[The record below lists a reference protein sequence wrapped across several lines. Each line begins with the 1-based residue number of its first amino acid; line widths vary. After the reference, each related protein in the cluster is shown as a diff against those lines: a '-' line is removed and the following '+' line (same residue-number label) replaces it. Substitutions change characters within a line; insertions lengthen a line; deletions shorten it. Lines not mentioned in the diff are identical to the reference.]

1 MQSVRAK
8 GGIALDAIQL
18 IKRDHAAVERLF
30 KQFERAEKRE
40 DEAGQGRVVREL
52 VKELSIHASIEE
64 LLLYPALRRA
74 EQRAEDD
81 VLEALEEHHLVKL
94 TLDELEDM
102 SPDDERYCAK
112 MNVLIEAVR
121 HHVEEEEGELL
132 PKLKRALDAN
142 QLRELGDLLATAKR
156 ASPTRPHPS
165 APDTPPGNLLTG
177 AHAAPPSTGRRCI
190 SSGSDPA
197 PGARARHES
206 GDPPVPPC
214 TGGASLSDVPVRE
227 PADRPSGCDRGP
239 SRRARARPARGRASL
254 PVPGAG
260 ASGRACGCAGASASA
275 SRGCARGCACARARG
290 RDLAPC
296 APPCLS

>member
-1 MQSVRAK
+1 MQSVKAK

-52 VKELSIHASIEE
+52 VKELSIHANIEE

-177 AHAAPPSTGRRCI
+177 ALAALFDRSRDAIRGVASRAMERGRDSAREMAERGREAARKKVARGRRK
-190 SSGSDPA
+190 
-197 PGARARHES
+197 ARSA
-206 GDPPVPPC
+206 
-214 TGGASLSDVPVRE
+214 AS
-227 PADRPSGCDRGP
+227 A
-239 SRRARARPARGRASL
+239 ARPAARRAAEHRPS
-254 PVPGAG
+254 VH
-260 ASGRACGCAGASASA
+260 
-275 SRGCARGCACARARG
+275 
-290 RDLAPC
+290 
-296 APPCLS
+296 